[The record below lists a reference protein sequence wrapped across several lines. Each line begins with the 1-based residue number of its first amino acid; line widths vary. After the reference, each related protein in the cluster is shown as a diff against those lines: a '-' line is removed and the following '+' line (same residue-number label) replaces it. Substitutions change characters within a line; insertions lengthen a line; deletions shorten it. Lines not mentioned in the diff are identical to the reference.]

1 MVNSRSSWGIV
12 LHCQAGAC
20 RAILHATPSH
30 SSPSQY
36 TNTNTNTNTNSLLAL
51 LHYIHCLHCLH
62 CFHCSHWLHCLN
74 CLRCSTLLILLTL
87 LSLITLNSLFSLLD
101 NPHMYCIYS
110 CVVLFPTLSM
120 LRRSYSKRSRR
131 AGSIKRS
138 LARSHLLAPRP
149 IN

>member
-51 LHYIHCLHCLH
+51 LHYIHCLLCLH

-87 LSLITLNSLFSLLD
+87 LSLITLNSLFSLLY
-101 NPHMYCIYS
+101 NAHMYVHMAVLCYS
-110 CVVLFPTLSM
+110 QP
-120 LRRSYSKRSRR
+120 SRCC
-131 AGSIKRS
+131 ADLIQSGAD
-138 LARSHLLAPRP
+138 AREALKDH
-149 IN
+149 